1 MTLQELLVEIGEEK
15 AALVK
20 EAIEAEQLKGIAKA
34 KENNGKL
41 SKATTEL
48 IRLKGIVEN
57 VGLDLDG
64 DTDQQIEDLK
74 TRLTAAAGKKK
85 GEPDPE
91 VAKLGKELASLKK
104 LLADKDAEATEAKQK
119 LTSAKLTERLTKALA
134 DKVVAHDYV
143 IKDLIRNGQVKLGD
157 NDSVVWLEGED
168 ETDFDKGVEKF
179 VKSNPALLKNTQKP
193 GSGARD
199 ANAGGSH
206 GDNSREIH
214 PTEMLKMR
222 HQR

>member
-15 AALVK
+15 AVLVK

-74 TRLTAAAGKKK
+74 QRLTAAAGKKK

-119 LTSAKLTERLTKALA
+119 LTNAKLTERLTKALG

-143 IKDLIRNGQVKLGD
+143 IKDLIRNGQVKLVD
-157 NDSVVWLEGED
+157 DAVLWVDGEE

-179 VKSNPALLKNTQKP
+179 VKANPTLLKNTQRP

-206 GDNSREIH
+206 GDNSEIH
-214 PTEMLKMR
+214 PIEMLKMR

>member
-15 AALVK
+15 AVLVK

-74 TRLTAAAGKKK
+74 QRLTAAAGKKK

-119 LTSAKLTERLTKALA
+119 LTNAKLTERLTKALG

-143 IKDLIRNGQVKLGD
+143 IKDLIRNGQVKLVD
-157 NDSVVWLEGED
+157 DAVLWVDGEE

-179 VKSNPALLKNTQKP
+179 VKANPTLLKNTQKP

-206 GDNSREIH
+206 GDNSEIH
-214 PTEMLKMR
+214 PIEMLKMR